1 MRAIL
6 VILGLTIAVNNI
18 AQQTYLDSLI
28 MSKKPKHI
36 EGIIP
41 VYVIPG
47 YEAKAISWQ
56 ATITEAKRYLE
67 KKYNGINI
75 KAKLA
80 VLDSA
85 NWTNEIYGYGYTYAS
100 KGWIVLPGD
109 EDFDDYIRI
118 FGASSF
124 RNALVQECKKS
135 GLDPNDIPVSS
146 FHFITVHELGHL
158 LVQQSIKGG
167 IPGEFLNEI
176 AANVIAWDFFM
187 ENNPE
192 AMKGVELWCSVFR
205 NNYTNP
211 KYKTLTELSENYG
224 KMSVGNYVWYHVNFM
239 KLVEEIYAV
248 KDVDFIECLKIINQ
262 QDTIKDMNIID
273 IGILLDKYYNGIFSN
288 WLAEYN

>member
-1 MRAIL
+1 MRTIL
-6 VILGLTIAVNNI
+6 VILGLTIAVNTF

-28 MSKKPKHI
+28 MSKKPKYI

-56 ATITEAKRYLE
+56 STITEAKRYFE
-67 KKYNGINI
+67 NKYNGINI

-85 NWTNEIYGYGYTYAS
+85 NWTNEIYTYGYTYAS

-109 EDFDDYIRI
+109 EDFNDYIRI

-124 RNALVQECKKS
+124 RNALVKECEKS
-135 GLDPNDIPVSS
+135 ELDPNELPVSG
-146 FHFITVHELGHL
+146 FHFIAVHELGHL
-158 LVQQSIKGG
+158 IVQQSIKGG

-176 AANVIAWDFFM
+176 AANVIAWDFFK

-192 AMKGVELWCSVFR
+192 VMKGVELWFNVFR

-211 KYKTLTELSENYG
+211 KYKTLTELSQNYG

-248 KDVDFIECLKIINQ
+248 KDVDFVQCLKTISQEYN
-262 QDTIKDMNIID
+262 IKDMNIIE
-273 IGILLDKYYNGIFSN
+273 IGNLLDKYYNGIFSN
-288 WLAEYN
+288 WLTKYN